1 MIQLYEGAGNYSV
14 EDDKSPNGAV
24 TAKTNMSDASTQTD
38 RNEKRSKFCQ
48 TNRTVKYNKS
58 VQCKQG
64 LKSTGIQTSIEVTD
78 QISQNNA
85 LYNVLRYPVLDSPTK
100 QHIESD
106 DCFSSPEKE
115 PVCDDPDYC
124 PSSDSDSDCEFS
136 SDDGAFIER
145 EELPYSSTKE
155 GKFIVFESCLLSL
168 FSMCFSV
175 LCPAKY
181 W

>member
-1 MIQLYEGAGNYSV
+1 
-14 EDDKSPNGAV
+14 
-24 TAKTNMSDASTQTD
+24 MSDASTQTD

-48 TNRTVKYNKS
+48 TNRTVKYDKS

-64 LKSTGIQTSIEVTD
+64 LKSAGIQTSFEVTD
-78 QISQNNA
+78 QISQTQNKP
-85 LYNVLRYPVLDSPTK
+85 LYNVLRCPVLDSPTK

-136 SDDGAFIER
+136 SDECDFIER

-155 GKFIVFESCLLSL
+155 RKFIVFESCLLSL
-168 FSMCFSV
+168 FSMCFFVFSA
-175 LCPAKY
+175 LQSIGENGERHNGGY
-181 W
+181 